1 MAQDLSKATD
11 SLEDPFLRRSVKTAL
26 HLRRFMPFYVF
37 GVIWA
42 VTLALFPSIGPD
54 KAKDDDVFASAP
66 SAEVAT
72 SGGTAA
78 TDTTVADAAAGAATD
93 APSTAAAAAPGAVR
107 TAPKAATGKA
117 AGAAGATAGA
127 AAPISQD

>member
-1 MAQDLSKATD
+1 MAQDLSKATAA
-11 SLEDPFLRRSVKTAL
+11 LEDPFLRRSVKTAL

-54 KAKDDDVFASAP
+54 KAKNDDVFASAP
-66 SAEVAT
+66 DAASVAA

-78 TDTTVADAAAGAATD
+78 TETTVAGADAAAGATTD
-93 APSTAAAAAPGAVR
+93 AASSAAAS
-107 TAPKAATGKA
+107 T
-117 AGAAGATAGA
+117 GAAR
-127 AAPISQD
+127 